1 MAKEAVAPKLVGFRN
16 GVPAVRQPQIV
27 ELMAAPKLAA
37 AAAGTFGGFTYH
49 GGPIIRRPQV
59 IASFWGALW
68 ADAAH
73 QARAQRLDQYLQD
86 LLASPFMNMLSQYG
100 VGSGAGNAGT
110 FLKATF
116 LSPVPA
122 VLTDAQIHGI
132 IQSEINSGLIPQPGG
147 NSALLIFLDEN
158 TGVQDSSVVMCE
170 PLHDTA
176 FGYHFFFTTSAGAK
190 CYYGVIPALSD
201 ACLHESCPSDP
212 NCSLHL
218 AQTQE
223 QRQTQV
229 TSHEFAEM
237 TSDPELNAWTDP
249 ANGENGDICNG
260 EPATITVGPRTWTV
274 QRIYS
279 KFDDI
284 VSQGATVC
292 VATEPAP
299 KPDMVPVF
307 ARKVTLG
314 DTALGAPA
322 LALTPAGTAIALAWT
337 GTDAAHHLN
346 VMTSPNGQN
355 FGGKVTLGDTSIDGP
370 AIASGNGRLFLAW
383 TGTDANHHLNVM
395 SSTDLHNFGNKVT
408 LGDTSGSG
416 PALAFGNGRL
426 FLAWTG
432 RDAHRSLNVMSST
445 DGKTFTNKVTL
456 NDNSFSS
463 PGLAFI
469 GGKLYLLWEGT
480 DANRSLNIME
490 SSDGITFTNKVTLGD
505 SSNQHPALIEIAGLF
520 YLAWTG
526 RDPQGHLNTLSSP
539 VNVNN
544 FGNKVTDGDSS
555 VASPAL
561 VLLQGQVLI
570 GWTGTDAQHHLNV
583 AALV

>member
-1 MAKEAVAPKLVGFRN
+1 MTKGAVASKSEGFRN
-16 GVPAVRQPQIV
+16 GVSPAARRPQV
-27 ELMAAPKLAA
+27 VDLEKAPALAA
-37 AAAGTFGGFTYH
+37 AGVFGGFTYH

-59 IASFWGALW
+59 ITSFWGSLW
-68 ADAAH
+68 ADPPH
-73 QARAQRLDQYLQD
+73 QARASRLNQFLQD
-86 LLASPFMNMLSQYG
+86 LLASPFMNILSQYG

-110 FLKATF
+110 FLKGTF
-116 LSPVPA
+116 LGSVPA

-132 IQSEINSGLIPQPGG
+132 IQSEINSGLIPPPDG
-147 NSALLIFLDEN
+147 NSALIIYLDEN
-158 TGVQDSSVVMCE
+158 TGVQDGSTVMCE

-176 FGYHFFFTTSAGAK
+176 FGYHFFFKTAAGPN

-212 NCSLHL
+212 GCSLHL

-229 TSHEFAEM
+229 TSHEFSEM
-237 TSDPELNAWTDP
+237 TSDPELTAWTDP
-249 ANGENGDICNG
+249 TNGENGDLCNG
-260 EPATITVGPRTWTV
+260 EAATITVATRTWTV

-279 KFDDI
+279 KIDDI
-284 VSQGATVC
+284 VSQNAYC
-292 VATEPAP
+292 VAAEPAP
-299 KPDMVPVF
+299 LPDLVPVF
-307 ARKVTLG
+307 AHKVTLG

-322 LALTPAGTAIALAWT
+322 LAPTPAGTAIALAWT

-346 VMTSPNGQN
+346 VMTSPNGQT

-383 TGTDANHHLNVM
+383 TGTDASHHLNVM
-395 SSTDLHNFGNKVT
+395 SSTDLHNFGNKAT

-432 RDAHRSLNVMSST
+432 RDAHHSLNVMSST
-445 DGKTFTNKVTL
+445 DGVNFTNKVTL
-456 NDNSFSS
+456 VDNSFSS

-490 SSDGITFTNKVTLGD
+490 SADGITFTNKVTLGD
-505 SSNQHPALIEIAGLF
+505 SSNQHPALIELAGVF

-526 RDPQGHLNTLSSP
+526 RDPHGHLNTLSSP
-539 VNVNN
+539 QSIDN
-544 FGNKVTDGDSS
+544 FADKVTDGDTS
-555 VASPAL
+555 VAAPAL
-561 VLLQGQVLI
+561 VLLGGQALI